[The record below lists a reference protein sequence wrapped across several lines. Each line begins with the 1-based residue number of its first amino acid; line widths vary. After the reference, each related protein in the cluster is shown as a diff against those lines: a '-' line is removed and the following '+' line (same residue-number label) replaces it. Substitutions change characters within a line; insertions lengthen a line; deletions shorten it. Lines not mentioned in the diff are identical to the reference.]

1 MHLVEVLEMPNQ
13 PFSGEDRGNRNRQ
26 RIFPSALGGG
36 DRGRKRGHGAG
47 QMWLHC
53 KHMSGWQQQTVLPLE
68 QLHAKLGLGL
78 VNLLA
83 DGADGYAE
91 FVRCRLDRA
100 QPSDGFHRRE
110 GRRGECD

>member
-1 MHLVEVLEMPNQ
+1 
-13 PFSGEDRGNRNRQ
+13 
-26 RIFPSALGGG
+26 
-36 DRGRKRGHGAG
+36 
-47 QMWLHC
+47 
-53 KHMSGWQQQTVLPLE
+53 MSGWQQQTVLPLE

-100 QPSDGFHRRE
+100 QPSDGFH
-110 GRRGECD
+110 GAKAGEVNAIEVLHFRKAKLKIRISRFF